1 MKEKIGIVSI
11 GQAGGN
17 IGHSL
22 EKKVWSILYKFI

>member
-22 EKKVWSILYKFI
+22 EKKGLKYFI